1 MFYLGTNMYILSV
14 YNYTCMYSLLQK
26 WIAFCTN
33 IAEKD
38 HMFKLQKPEKK
49 STVQCKEEIINWKGL
64 GSLEQQSSVKIKV
77 VSANKAT
84 VNFTVVMLNIVGQEC
99 VDDEL
104 LYARKDNLV
113 SRHLRPLVVIG
124 SGFSVTLSLTQMVLV
139 RSLNFV
145 LSAPG

>member
-1 MFYLGTNMYILSV
+1 MNV
-14 YNYTCMYSLLQK
+14 
-26 WIAFCTN
+26 
-33 IAEKD
+33 
-38 HMFKLQKPEKK
+38 
-49 STVQCKEEIINWKGL
+49 
-64 GSLEQQSSVKIKV
+64 
-77 VSANKAT
+77 
-84 VNFTVVMLNIVGQEC
+84 TVVMLNIVGQEC